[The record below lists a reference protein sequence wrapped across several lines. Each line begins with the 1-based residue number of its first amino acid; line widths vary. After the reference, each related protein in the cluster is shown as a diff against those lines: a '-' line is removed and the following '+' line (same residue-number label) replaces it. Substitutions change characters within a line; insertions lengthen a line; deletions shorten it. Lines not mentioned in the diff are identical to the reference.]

1 MGDDELEIEKTQL
14 DITVKSAFQLID
26 KTANLILSKIAI
38 LIFSQFCWVFLRWNV
53 WYMLES
59 KQSFADKCLCGLSE
73 SETYPELQIRRFGPR
88 IPCSNLLPALVFL
101 LYSAA
106 DFTVFLLV

>member
-1 MGDDELEIEKTQL
+1 M
-14 DITVKSAFQLID
+14 
-26 KTANLILSKIAI
+26 
-38 LIFSQFCWVFLRWNV
+38 
-53 WYMLES
+53 YMLEL

-73 SETYPELQIRRFGPR
+73 SETYPEPGLQIRRFGPR

-106 DFTVFLLV
+106 DFTVFPLV